1 MKREKTRPAGE
12 QSLPAGLQFCYNLA
26 HSWLAGLL
34 VPAGFGLW
42 RRNVWEGVAL
52 AFVLNSLLC
61 ALFYRA
67 DKRLAEQGMW
77 RIPERCL
84 HMWELVG
91 GWPGAIFAWRHFRHK
106 SRKGPFLA
114 VSFLCI
120 LLDLAIIAGY
130 AAWTAGLIFA
140 E

>member
-1 MKREKTRPAGE
+1 MKRAKPRPAGE
-12 QSLPAGLQFCYNLA
+12 RSLPAGRQFWYFLA
-26 HSWLAGLL
+26 HGWLAGLL

-84 HMWELVG
+84 HMWELFG
-91 GWPGAIFAWRHFRHK
+91 GWPGAIYAWRRFRHK
-106 SRKGPFLA
+106 SRKGSFLA
-114 VSFLCI
+114 VSIFCI
-120 LLDLAIIAGY
+120 LLNLAALAGY
-130 AAWTAGLIFA
+130 AAWTEGLIFA
-140 E
+140 K

>member
-1 MKREKTRPAGE
+1 MKRGKNRPEGE
-12 QSLPAGLQFCYNLA
+12 RSLPAGQQVWYFLA
-26 HSWLAGLL
+26 HGWLAGLL

-42 RRNVWEGVAL
+42 RRNAWEGVVL

-67 DKRLAEQGMW
+67 DKRLAERGLW

-84 HMWELVG
+84 HMWELFG
-91 GWPGAIFAWRHFRHK
+91 GWPGAVCAWRLFRHK

-114 VSFLCI
+114 VSLLCI
-120 LLDLAIIAGY
+120 LLNLAIVAGY

-140 E
+140 K